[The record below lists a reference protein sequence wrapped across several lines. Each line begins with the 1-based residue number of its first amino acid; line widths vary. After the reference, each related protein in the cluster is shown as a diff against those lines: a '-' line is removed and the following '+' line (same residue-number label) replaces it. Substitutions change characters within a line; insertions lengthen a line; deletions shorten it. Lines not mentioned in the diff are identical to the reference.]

1 VRFAGE
7 DLGRR
12 PAHARTRRGLRR
24 TFQTVELFGDLTVS
38 ENLQVPIHTGGR
50 NGHSA
55 ADAEV
60 RAALRLVGL
69 ESAAHLRPGEL
80 STGEQKL
87 VGIARALMGRPR
99 LLLLDEPAAGLDSR
113 ESQALG
119 QRLRAL
125 LDMGIAILLV
135 DHDLELIMGVCDRV
149 IVLDRGCLI
158 ADGAPREVR
167 NDPAVRGAYIGD
179 EIELDG
185 LEIVAEGA

>member
-1 VRFAGE
+1 M
-7 DLGRR
+7 
-12 PAHARTRRGLRR
+12 
-24 TFQTVELFGDLTVS
+24 S
-38 ENLQVPIHTGGR
+38 
-50 NGHSA
+50 
-55 ADAEV
+55 DAEV

-69 ESAAHLRPGEL
+69 ESAAQLRPGEL

-113 ESQALG
+113 ESRALG

-135 DHDLELIMGVCDRV
+135 DHDLELVMGACDRV

>member
-1 VRFAGE
+1 
-7 DLGRR
+7 
-12 PAHARTRRGLRR
+12 
-24 TFQTVELFGDLTVS
+24 
-38 ENLQVPIHTGGR
+38 
-50 NGHSA
+50 
-55 ADAEV
+55 
-60 RAALRLVGL
+60 
-69 ESAAHLRPGEL
+69 
-80 STGEQKL
+80 
-87 VGIARALMGRPR
+87 LMGRPK

-135 DHDLELIMGVCDRV
+135 DHDLELVMGVCDRV
-149 IVLDRGCLI
+149 IVLDRGSLI
-158 ADGAPREVR
+158 ADGAPGEVR

>member
-1 VRFAGE
+1 
-7 DLGRR
+7 
-12 PAHARTRRGLRR
+12 
-24 TFQTVELFGDLTVS
+24 
-38 ENLQVPIHTGGR
+38 
-50 NGHSA
+50 
-55 ADAEV
+55 
-60 RAALRLVGL
+60 VGL
-69 ESAAHLRPGEL
+69 ESAAQLRPGEL

-113 ESQALG
+113 ESRALG

-135 DHDLELIMGVCDRV
+135 DHDLELVMAVCDRV
-149 IVLDRGCLI
+149 IVLDRGRLI
-158 ADGAPREVR
+158 ADGAPGEVR